1 MTSFLQP
8 YIQASAEIDLSGHNH
23 KLTIQHSLDGLSIVI
38 FDIDEQKFV
47 SLKHYT
53 YSEKNISLNVLLD
66 ELQEKENWKLEQFA
80 SVNFIVDNNGNTL
93 VPSSYFQE
101 EHKDKYL
108 DILNLGKNKRMW
120 QAASLQE
127 NSNSTRFDTLS
138 SCEINNVYAVENDI
152 EDYLSKTTLDIKLRH
167 SSSVLIDNILK
178 EFSERTQEMRV
189 FVNVKNNSYELT
201 IINKSELVFHNYFN
215 FNTKEDFLYFILFT
229 FEQLKIDNETT
240 PLYFMG
246 LIEEKSSIVE
256 LCSRYIRNIRFVKR
270 NNDLNYAE
278 ELSSIPYYYHHI
290 LYNSALCE

>member
-8 YIQASAEIDLSGHNH
+8 YIQASAEIDLSRHNH

-80 SVNFIVDNNGNTL
+80 SVNFIVDNNENTL

-108 DILNLGKNKRMW
+108 DILNLGKEKN
-120 QAASLQE
+120 
-127 NSNSTRFDTLS
+127 TRFETLS
-138 SCEINNVYAVENDI
+138 SCEISNVYAIENDI
-152 EDYLSKTTLDIKLRH
+152 EDYLSKTKLNFNMRH
-167 SSSVLIDNILK
+167 SSSVLIENIMK
-178 EFSERTQEMRV
+178 EYSEHTQETRV

-290 LYNSALCE
+290 LYSSALCE